1 MATYDK
7 EITQNVKHT
16 QAHTGLELLHKVL
29 YTHRMERSFVK

>member
-7 EITQNVKHT
+7 ETTQNVKHT

-29 YTHRMERSFVK
+29 YTQRMECSFVK